1 MNNDNTMFVTMS
13 VSNKDQKL
21 LLFI

>member
-1 MNNDNTMFVTMS
+1 VNNDDTILVTMS